1 MIHMTLK
8 HLRIFVTVYQ
18 EMNITKAADL
28 LHMTQPAVSRS
39 IQELE
44 NYYGIRLFERIN
56 RRLYRTKE
64 SEEIYVRALHI
75 VNSFHDMELEIKN
88 WDEFGIFRIGAS
100 ITLGNFILPVMIRQ
114 LQNLYPNLRVQAAVS
129 KSNTIYELLLDD
141 KIDIAIVEGD
151 IPDEH
156 IHKEVILED
165 HLKLILPHEHPLC
178 SKPEIYMEDLVQYP
192 ILMRDKGSAGRD
204 FLINTDTVA
213 ALDRKQ
219 MIGRRNHVRNIG
231 AHDHQIVMIMR
242 PGGRNRAVFLN
253 SSGRERQRDLSALA
267 ITLDAGHQRQPAVLP
282 LNNAV
287 FHRQL
292 RSRQPRKCRP
302 RINFDDLRSHRLRR
316 QGNPDE

>member
-8 HLRIFVTVYQ
+8 HLRIFVTVYR

-114 LQNLYPNLRVQAAVS
+114 LQNLYPNLRVQAARFQ
-129 KSNTIYELLLDD
+129 E
-141 KIDIAIVEGD
+141 AI
-151 IPDEH
+151 P
-156 IHKEVILED
+156 
-165 HLKLILPHEHPLC
+165 
-178 SKPEIYMEDLVQYP
+178 SM
-192 ILMRDKGSAGRD
+192 
-204 FLINTDTVA
+204 
-213 ALDRKQ
+213 
-219 MIGRRNHVRNIG
+219 
-231 AHDHQIVMIMR
+231 
-242 PGGRNRAVFLN
+242 N
-253 SSGRERQRDLSALA
+253 S
-267 ITLDAGHQRQPAVLP
+267 
-282 LNNAV
+282 
-287 FHRQL
+287 F
-292 RSRQPRKCRP
+292 
-302 RINFDDLRSHRLRR
+302 
-316 QGNPDE
+316 

>member
-8 HLRIFVTVYQ
+8 HLRIFVTVYR

-192 ILMRDKGSAGRD
+192 ILMRDKGSAGRTLLD
-204 FLINTDTVA
+204 QTFAMHFLSINPAWESASTQ
-213 ALDRKQ
+213 AL
-219 MIGRRNHVRNIG
+219 V
-231 AHDHQIVMIMR
+231 
-242 PGGRNRAVFLN
+242 
-253 SSGRERQRDLSALA
+253 
-267 ITLDAGHQRQPAVLP
+267 
-282 LNNAV
+282 NAV
-287 FHRQL
+287 ACGLGISLLPEQLVSADIASRKVISRPVVDEPFLRKNYLIWHKQKFLTQTAKKFIALCHQESLFHL
-292 RSRQPRKCRP
+292 
-302 RINFDDLRSHRLRR
+302 
-316 QGNPDE
+316 

>member
-1 MIHMTLK
+1 MTLK
-8 HLRIFVTVYQ
+8 HLRIFVTVYR

-100 ITLGNFILPVMIRQ
+100 ITLGNFILPVMVRQ
-114 LQNLYPNLRVQAAVS
+114 LQNLYPNLRVKAAVS
-129 KSNTIYELLLDD
+129 KSDTIYELLLDD

-156 IHKEVILED
+156 IHKEVIWED

-178 SKPEIYMEDLVQYP
+178 RKPEIYMEDLVQYP
-192 ILMRDKGSAGRD
+192 ILMRDKGSAGRTLLD
-204 FLINTDTVA
+204 QTFAMHFLSVNPTWESASTQ
-213 ALDRKQ
+213 AL
-219 MIGRRNHVRNIG
+219 V
-231 AHDHQIVMIMR
+231 
-242 PGGRNRAVFLN
+242 
-253 SSGRERQRDLSALA
+253 
-267 ITLDAGHQRQPAVLP
+267 
-282 LNNAV
+282 NAV
-287 FHRQL
+287 AFGLGISLIPEQL
-292 RSRQPRKCRP
+292 VSADIASQKV
-302 RINFDDLRSHRLRR
+302 I
-316 QGNPDE
+316 

>member
-1 MIHMTLK
+1 MTLK
-8 HLRIFVTVYQ
+8 HLRIFVTVYR

-100 ITLGNFILPVMIRQ
+100 ITLGNFILPVMVRQ
-114 LQNLYPNLRVQAAVS
+114 LQNLYPNLRVKAAVS
-129 KSNTIYELLLDD
+129 KSDTIYELLLDD

-156 IHKEVILED
+156 IHKEVIWED

-178 SKPEIYMEDLVQYP
+178 RPHIV
-192 ILMRDKGSAGRD
+192 GSD
-204 FLINTDTVA
+204 FCH
-213 ALDRKQ
+213 ALSFR
-219 MIGRRNHVRNIG
+219 
-231 AHDHQIVMIMR
+231 
-242 PGGRNRAVFLN
+242 
-253 SSGRERQRDLSALA
+253 
-267 ITLDAGHQRQPAVLP
+267 
-282 LNNAV
+282 
-287 FHRQL
+287 
-292 RSRQPRKCRP
+292 
-302 RINFDDLRSHRLRR
+302 
-316 QGNPDE
+316 